1 MKYLSDADEAK
12 RIDSISSDVYMVPP
26 EILMERAAYDIAR
39 VIMED
44 ISKDADI

>member
-26 EILMERAAYDIAR
+26 EILMERAAYDLPGLLWRIFQKTL
-39 VIMED
+39 IF
-44 ISKDADI
+44 